1 MVYYKAL
8 NKETKK
14 IWDKCDFAR
23 DDFYLAGGTALAL
36 QIGHRLSIDLDFFSP
51 RPIKKILL
59 AKIEEK
65 LGPVSVLVNTKNE
78 LTVTAGGIKITF
90 LHYPFIL
97 KHKTIETNIVPL
109 ASIADIASMKAYTIG
124 RRRSFKDY
132 VDIYFILS
140 KEYVTLGTLIYD
152 AKEKYGHG
160 FNDRLFCEQLTSPND
175 LDDEDI
181 IWLEQEVSKADMQIF
196 SQKEVKEFLAKT

>member
-1 MVYYKAL
+1 MYYKAL